1 LSSNE
6 ILSKEYSQKYIILI
20 FRKFSKTTFSVMI
33 ERRRNGEKMFET
45 NHKLVLASA
54 SPRRKELLAMLDLP
68 FEIVTS
74 EVEETSVTAT
84 TMQDYVKGVALLKTR
99 DVAQKVSNAT
109 IIGADTIVVFDNELL
124 HKPKTRE
131 EAISHL
137 TRLSGKRHA
146 VMTAV
151 AIIEPNGLETTFVE
165 ETAVVFHTLSQE
177 LIEAY
182 VASGDSYDKAG
193 GYGIQTVGTLLVERI
208 EGDYNNVVGLPLAAL
223 FAQLVARRIIQ
234 FAKE

>member
-1 LSSNE
+1 
-6 ILSKEYSQKYIILI
+6 
-20 FRKFSKTTFSVMI
+20 
-33 ERRRNGEKMFET
+33 MFET

-74 EVEETSVTAT
+74 DVEETSVKAT
-84 TMQDYVKGVALLKTR
+84 TMQDYVTGVALLKTR
-99 DVAQKVSNAT
+99 DVAKKVPAAT
-109 IIGADTIVVFDNELL
+109 IIGADTIVVFNNELL

-137 TRLSGKRHA
+137 SRLSGKRHA

-151 AIIEPNGLETTFVE
+151 AIIEPNGIETTFVE
-165 ETAVVFHTLSQE
+165 ETAVVFQTLSQE

-182 VASGDSYDKAG
+182 VASGDPYDKAG
-193 GYGIQTVGTLLVERI
+193 GYGIQTAGTLLVERI
-208 EGDYNNVVGLPLAAL
+208 EGDYNNVVGLPLATL
-223 FAQLVARRIIQ
+223 FAQLIAKHIIQ